1 MSTMHTTIKSDQQH
15 RDFTLQRSLGDEH
28 VSSIISC
35 FWHLYR
41 YIFARTHVTQPYQ
54 LTAHRLAID
63 PLIFHARFAAHM
75 LDFSVQGQSDNTV
88 LAT

>member
-41 YIFARTHVTQPYQ
+41 YIFAR
-54 LTAHRLAID
+54 
-63 PLIFHARFAAHM
+63 M
-75 LDFSVQGQSDNTV
+75 
-88 LAT
+88 